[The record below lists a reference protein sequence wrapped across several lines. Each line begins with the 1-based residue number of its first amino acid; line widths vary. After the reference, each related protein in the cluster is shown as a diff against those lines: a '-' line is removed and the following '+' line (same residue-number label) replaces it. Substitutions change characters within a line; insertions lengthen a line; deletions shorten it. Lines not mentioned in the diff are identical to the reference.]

1 MANLAAYLI
10 WAPFSQ
16 ERTEYILE
24 EARVICHSKDGKDK
38 KTYDALEWLVAVG
51 SHVPHRG
58 QQSIRYY
65 GEYSN
70 STRGRR
76 QEKGRRRSDSHRA
89 GTGIPRFP
97 K

>member
-1 MANLAAYLI
+1 MENLAAYLLR
-10 WAPFSQ
+10 APFSQ
-16 ERTEYILE
+16 ERIKYILE
-24 EARVICHSKDGKDK
+24 EARVISDSKDGKDK
-38 KTYDALEWLVAVG
+38 KTYDAREWLAAVG

-58 QQSIRYY
+58 RQSIRYY